1 MVDFLFVAIYE
12 TFVKHETKISDWLE
26 PLIYIHNTSRF
37 YRFFHNNNQLYFI
50 DENKFS
56 VLDL

>member
-26 PLIYIHNTSRF
+26 PLIYTIQVN
-37 YRFFHNNNQLYFI
+37 
-50 DENKFS
+50 D
-56 VLDL
+56 